1 VNVAKTGAG
10 TLQLAGLLNH
20 SPGEVGHQ
28 VSGLFNKA
36 GSVKGIQFAGLL
48 NIAESSD
55 YPIGLVNL
63 IGNGQKSLTL
73 GADESSFA
81 HLTFRSGGRK
91 LYGVFGVAY
100 PLNPEAV
107 PFAMEMG
114 FGLHTLEKN
123 RYSMDMEFVS
133 RIASD
138 FDGTSNIISSLK
150 FIQGYALGSHLRL
163 VAGPTLNFS
172 VLDAGDYA
180 VPGLVLFE
188 RTNLQGTYS
197 THVGLMGGLQYRF

>member
-36 GSVKGIQFAGLL
+36 GSVRGIQFAGLL

-63 IGNGQKSLTL
+63 IKNGQKSLTL

-91 LYGVFGVAY
+91 LYGLLGLAY
-100 PLNPEAV
+100 QISAGTAPYAFEI
-107 PFAMEMG
+107 G
-114 FGLHTLEKN
+114 FGLHNFEKN
-123 RYSMDMEFVS
+123 RYSMDTEFVT
-133 RIASD
+133 RI
-138 FDGTSNIISSLK
+138 
-150 FIQGYALGSHLRL
+150 
-163 VAGPTLNFS
+163 
-172 VLDAGDYA
+172 
-180 VPGLVLFE
+180 
-188 RTNLQGTYS
+188 
-197 THVGLMGGLQYRF
+197 